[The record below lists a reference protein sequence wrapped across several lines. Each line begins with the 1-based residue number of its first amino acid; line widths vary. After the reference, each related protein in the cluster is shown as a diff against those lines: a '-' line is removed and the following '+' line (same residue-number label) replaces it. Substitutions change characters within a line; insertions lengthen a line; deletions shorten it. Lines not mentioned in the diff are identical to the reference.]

1 MDISNAPSGLALQ
14 TPLQPWGGGLDHI
27 VTPQTST
34 YGCYPISALVTPSRC
49 LDKLCV
55 V

>member
-1 MDISNAPSGLALQ
+1 MDTSNARSGLALQ
-14 TPLQPWGGGLDHI
+14 TLLQRWGGGLDHI
-27 VTPQTST
+27 VTPQS
-34 YGCYPISALVTPSRC
+34 CYPISAPVTPSRC